1 MSESIGKES
10 GREGQI
16 NYPSLRRTYW
26 THKYRLCKYKNSY
39 ETKSLCKD
47 AYKSQKR
54 KWRKD
59 KESGGMYQIILLKS
73 HIYFCMCPCVL
84 NIYVF

>member
-59 KESGGMYQIILLKS
+59 KAGGCIKLYCLSRIFIS
-73 HIYFCMCPCVL
+73 VCVP
-84 NIYVF
+84 VFLTFMFF